1 MNDAILFLISVLGF
15 LFSCASGVMWYLEYY
30 AKNQTK
36 KYVVET
42 EFSRINDSLLD
53 IDRKL
58 DDIKDD
64 VKEIRFKLD

>member
-15 LFSCASGVMWYLEYY
+15 LFSCVSGVMWYLEYY